1 MKWQRTDLGDCHN
14 TRLLGAMMM
23 ANVDVEGSSSYGG
36 MERFFIW
43 FLIPF
48 VFTAVLLGVLLT
60 IFDYDVMNNVLRTAK
75 NIPVISSIVPEPK
88 TKASDLKPA
97 DKKGQ
102 GEQGAEAPPTAEENV
117 QLLNVKLEQKEQDL
131 KKTDLAVQQRDQT
144 IKELQSKNSSLEEQI
159 KTKTLTDTEYAAQ
172 IQQLASL
179 YAKMSPSKSA
189 PIMENLTIAEMVLV
203 LNSMKTDDR
212 VKILEKM
219 DPKKAAEASILLKD
233 QSTAKDQQIAALQQR
248 LKQTTVPDPK
258 AATKLTQDDLGTTFS
273 NMTPK
278 SAAIVLI
285 EMQKSNPD
293 KVISILSSMESAGRS
308 KIITAISEQSLEIAA
323 LISTRLA
330 Q

>member
-1 MKWQRTDLGDCHN
+1 
-14 TRLLGAMMM
+14 M
-23 ANVDVEGSSSYGG
+23 ADVEVEGNSSYGG
-36 MERFFIW
+36 MERFLIW

-75 NIPVISSIVPEPK
+75 SIPVISSIVPEPK
-88 TKASDLKPA
+88 SKASDVKPA

-102 GEQGAEAPPTAEENV
+102 GQQATEALPTAEENIKA
-117 QLLNVKLEQKEQDL
+117 LNVKLEQKDQDV

-159 KTKTLTDTEYAAQ
+159 KTKTLTDTEYGVQ

-219 DPKKAAEASILLKD
+219 DAKKAAEASILLKD
-233 QSTAKDQQIAALQQR
+233 QTTAKDQQIAALQQR
-248 LKQTTVPDPK
+248 LKLTATPDPK
-258 AATKLTQDDLGTTFS
+258 STTKLTKDDLGTTFS
-273 NMTPK
+273 SMTPK
-278 SAAIVLI
+278 SAAIVLM
-285 EMQKSNPD
+285 EMQNSNPD

-308 KIITAISEQSLEIAA
+308 KIITAISEQSKETAA
-323 LISTRLA
+323 LISTRLV